1 MDICLCVCV
10 CAYARV
16 WTIDICL
23 WMRVCGHLSVCTCNC
38 VSVCCVFMRVR
49 GHLCV
54 CASVCVRVRV
64 DMYVQVWTL
73 CECVHDVGC
82 SVCEVDLYVT
92 SICIA
97 RLEFQLRH

>member
-1 MDICLCVCV
+1 MYMYVWTSVCVYVSMHMRVCGHVYGCVCVDICLYACVDICLCVRATV
-10 CAYARV
+10 C
-16 WTIDICL
+16 L
-23 WMRVCGHLSVCTCNC
+23 
-38 VSVCCVFMRVR
+38 RVR

-82 SVCEVDLYVT
+82 SVCEVDL
-92 SICIA
+92 
-97 RLEFQLRH
+97 

>member
-1 MDICLCVCV
+1 
-10 CAYARV
+10 
-16 WTIDICL
+16 
-23 WMRVCGHLSVCTCNC
+23 
-38 VSVCCVFMRVR
+38 MRVR

>member
-1 MDICLCVCV
+1 MCMCLCI
-10 CAYARV
+10 CA
-16 WTIDICL
+16 CL
-23 WMRVCGHLSVCTCNC
+23 WMRVCGHLSVCVCGVC
-38 VSVCCVFMRVR
+38 VRATVCLSVCCVFMRVR

-82 SVCEVDLYVT
+82 SVCEVDL
-92 SICIA
+92 
-97 RLEFQLRH
+97 

>member
-1 MDICLCVCV
+1 MDIRLYACVDICLCVRATV
-10 CAYARV
+10 C
-16 WTIDICL
+16 L
-23 WMRVCGHLSVCTCNC
+23 
-38 VSVCCVFMRVR
+38 RVR

-82 SVCEVDLYVT
+82 SVCEVDL
-92 SICIA
+92 
-97 RLEFQLRH
+97 

>member
-1 MDICLCVCV
+1 MDMYVWTSVGVCVSVHMRVCGQWTSVCECVCVDICLYACVDICLCVRATV
-10 CAYARV
+10 C
-16 WTIDICL
+16 L
-23 WMRVCGHLSVCTCNC
+23 
-38 VSVCCVFMRVR
+38 SVCCVFMRVR

-82 SVCEVDLYVT
+82 SVCEVDL
-92 SICIA
+92 
-97 RLEFQLRH
+97 

>member
-1 MDICLCVCV
+1 MDICLYACVDICLCVRATV
-10 CAYARV
+10 C
-16 WTIDICL
+16 L
-23 WMRVCGHLSVCTCNC
+23 
-38 VSVCCVFMRVR
+38 SVCCVFMRVR
-49 GHLCV
+49 EHLCV

>member
-1 MDICLCVCV
+1 MYMYVWTSVCGVCVYAYARVYGCVCVDICLYACVDICLCVRATV
-10 CAYARV
+10 C
-16 WTIDICL
+16 L
-23 WMRVCGHLSVCTCNC
+23 
-38 VSVCCVFMRVR
+38 SVCCVFMRVR

-82 SVCEVDLYVT
+82 SVCEVDL
-92 SICIA
+92 
-97 RLEFQLRH
+97 

>member
-1 MDICLCVCV
+1 MCGHLSVCGV

-16 WTIDICL
+16 WTSVCGCVCVDICL
-23 WMRVCGHLSVCTCNC
+23 YACVDICLCVRATVCL
-38 VSVCCVFMRVR
+38 SVCCVFMRVR

-54 CASVCVRVRV
+54 CASVCVCVRV

-82 SVCEVDLYVT
+82 SVCEVDLKLHRSV
-92 SICIA
+92 
-97 RLEFQLRH
+97 